1 MIKLVVLALCAS
13 MAFANYYT
21 GGYGGGSGGYSH
33 EPIIIHGS
41 YGGQLGYGG
50 YGRYGKGYGG
60 YGKEIGGYGGFNEGF
75 GYGGYEM
82 DSEYGHGIGYEITG
96 NFFLLSGYWF
106 IFDLHWIYL
115 SIYLL

>member
-1 MIKLVVLALCAS
+1 

-50 YGRYGKGYGG
+50 YEDTERDMVVIERELEDMVVSMKNSDM
-60 YGKEIGGYGGFNEGF
+60 EDTEWIVN
-75 GYGGYEM
+75 M
-82 DSEYGHGIGYEITG
+82 DTVSDTK
-96 NFFLLSGYWF
+96 
-106 IFDLHWIYL
+106 
-115 SIYLL
+115 

>member
-60 YGKEIGGYGGFNEGF
+60 YGKGIGGYGGFNEGF
-75 GYGGYEM
+75 GYGGFKFVLTRK
-82 DSEYGHGIGYEITG
+82 GYEAS
-96 NFFLLSGYWF
+96 LGYSMSTSYF
-106 IFDLHWIYL
+106 PI
-115 SIYLL
+115 SIILK